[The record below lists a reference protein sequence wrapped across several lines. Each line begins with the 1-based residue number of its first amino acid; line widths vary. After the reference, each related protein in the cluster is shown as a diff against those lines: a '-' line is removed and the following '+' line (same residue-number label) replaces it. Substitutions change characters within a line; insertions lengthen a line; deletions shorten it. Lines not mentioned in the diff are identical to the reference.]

1 MYNYKPTSGFASK
14 TLRSMDQRKGA
25 MIHEQ
30 AIRKSEKIMEDN
42 ASSHASQMDSR
53 VFSEKN
59 PPSTMIDDDSDG
71 D

>member
-1 MYNYKPTSGFASK
+1 
-14 TLRSMDQRKGA
+14 MDQRKGA
-25 MIHEQ
+25 MIHDM
-30 AIRKSEKIMEDN
+30 AVKRSEKIMEDN

-59 PPSTMIDDDSDG
+59 PPSTMIG

>member
-1 MYNYKPTSGFASK
+1 
-14 TLRSMDQRKGA
+14 MDQRKGA